1 MFELAKGS
9 TSCLHQLEHLKALRL
24 LTYLLRKASPV
35 HLSHELVSLL
45 FEFARYLGNAPH
57 TKELLSQLI
66 ELLTSDLW
74 TLASVKVQLYNYN
87 SSDVYTTH
95 THSSRRTCTVG

>member
-24 LTYLLRKASPV
+24 LAYLLRKASPD

-74 TLASVKVQLYNYN
+74 TLASVKVQLYI
-87 SSDVYTTH
+87 H
-95 THSSRRTCTVG
+95 H